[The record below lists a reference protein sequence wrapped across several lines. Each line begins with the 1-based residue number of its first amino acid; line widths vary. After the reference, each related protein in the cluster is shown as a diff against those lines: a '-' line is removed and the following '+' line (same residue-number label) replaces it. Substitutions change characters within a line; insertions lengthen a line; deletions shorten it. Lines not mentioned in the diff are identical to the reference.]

1 MVLSI
6 SKMEMSIRESIKMVN
21 FKEGEDIP
29 GVMELYTRVS
39 SKMA

>member
-21 FKEGEDIP
+21 FKEEGDTH